1 VNPFAARVQDHVR
14 GVIGLTHN
22 IGMGRM
28 KLDLDRGE
36 RVLIGLG
43 SSPNVAAVL
52 LVAMGCDEIPADRIA
67 EGIGRTKKPVELLR
81 VSDERNFFSM
91 LEKGVNIARDMVQYA
106 SELQREPADT
116 GELTVAL
123 KCGGSGPSSGIAG
136 NPSAGVA
143 ADMILQDGG
152 TVIFSETTELMGAE
166 HILEKRAASKE
177 VAERIWEIS
186 RRNEAAIEATGLSL
200 RGSQPTPGNVMEGL
214 TTIEE
219 KSLGSIIKSG
229 SMPIQAV
236 LEYGERPKVKGL
248 CVMDSTASTIE
259 LLTGEAATGA
269 QVHVFVVGGNLP
281 CLTPI
286 NPGHARVP
294 TMPSIKVISSS
305 EAYELAKANFDV
317 NAGPVLEGTASKE
330 EIGEKIYRE
339 IVKVAS
345 GKMTRS
351 ETINYWD
358 QPSIFTVGPLV

>member
-1 VNPFAARVQDHVR
+1 
-14 GVIGLTHN
+14 
-22 IGMGRM
+22 
-28 KLDLDRGE
+28 
-36 RVLIGLG
+36 
-43 SSPNVAAVL
+43 
-52 LVAMGCDEIPADRIA
+52 MGCDEIPADSLA

-106 SELQREPADT
+106 SELHREPADT
-116 GELTVAL
+116 NELTVAL

-136 NPSAGVA
+136 NPSAGA
-143 ADMILQDGG
+143 AVDMILQDGG

-186 RRNEAAIEATGLSL
+186 RRNEGAIEATGQSL
-200 RGSQPTPGNVMEGL
+200 RGSQPTPGNMMEGL
-214 TTIEE
+214 STIEE

-236 LEYGERPKVKGL
+236 LEYGERPRVKGL

-269 QVHVFVVGGNLP
+269 QVHVFIVGGDLP

-294 TMPSIKVISSS
+294 TMPSIKVVSSS
-305 EAYELAKANFDV
+305 QAYELVKANFDV
-317 NAGPVLEGTASKE
+317 NAGPVLEGKAPKE
-330 EIGEKIYRE
+330 EIGERIYQE
-339 IVKVAS
+339 IVD
-345 GKMTRS
+345 GKHK
-351 ETINYWD
+351 
-358 QPSIFTVGPLV
+358 L